1 MWCVPQRL
9 GRSRIGSLK
18 SAVASA
24 GSGSKTSRPARSLP
38 PWSAARSAA
47 WSTTSPRAVLM
58 RMALGFSR
66 ARRAALTSL
75 RVSGFSARC
84 SVTMSACR
92 NTSSTLSQRSTP
104 SCCAFS
110 GVSERDQA
118 MVRSPKA
125 CARVMTSRPIRP
137 GADHP
142 ERLAE
147 DAVGLGEFLL
157 VPLVGAQGGDVFRD
171 AAVNG
176 QQQGEHQLGHGNRV
190 LAGAVADED
199 AAGAGGLDVNGV
211 DARPGAQHQRQLV
224 GGLERVGGDLFAA
237 HDQDLVRGDQPGQLL
252 GLGGW
257 LVGDFAAELVEAG
270 DVSFG
275 EFVGN
280 ESLHSCAPFGAKLGW
295 GLAQGKPEGRP
306 APKRGMAATER
317 GKARQNQFDWRLSP
331 VTICQCL

>member
-1 MWCVPQRL
+1 MWCVPQTL
-9 GRSRIGSLK
+9 GRSRIGSLN

-58 RMALGFSR
+58 RMALGFSS
-66 ARRAALTSL
+66 ASRAALTSL
-75 RVSGFSARC
+75 RVSGLSARC

-92 NTSSTLSQRSTP
+92 NTSSTLSHRSTP
-104 SCCAFS
+104 SSSAFS

-125 CARVMTSRPIRP
+125 RARRDDLAPDLP

-147 DAVGLGEFLL
+147 HAVRLREFLL
-157 VPLVGAQGGDVFRD
+157 VPLVRAQGGDVFRD

-190 LAGAVADED
+190 LARAIAHEH
-199 AAGAGGLDVNGV
+199 APRAGGLDVDGV

-224 GGLERVGGDLFAA
+224 GGLERLGGDLLAA
-237 HDQDLVRGDQPGQLL
+237 HHQDLERRDQPGQFL
-252 GLGGW
+252 GLGAW
-257 LVGDFAAELVEAG
+257 LIGDLAAQLVEAV

-275 EFVGN
+275 EFVSN
-280 ESLHSCAPFGAKLGW
+280 ECFHSCLPLAPTLSW
-295 GLAQGKPEGRP
+295 PSPQGKHKG
-306 APKRGMAATER
+306 
-317 GKARQNQFDWRLSP
+317 
-331 VTICQCL
+331 